1 MNKKNLL
8 IAIILL
14 LLSVLFCFAP
24 LSTCEAAETPEQKKV
39 IVIPAEQL
47 TSLEA
52 ELNVALKAIE
62 NSKANSTTL
71 KNQLMELQKALS
83 EAQKQ
88 STQLK
93 KQLTALTITS
103 TQQRQQLESA
113 NQSLQTLSIEMKK
126 ERKNLERQRNV
137 AYVIA
142 AGMMYLAVKNA

>member
-1 MNKKNLL
+1 MTKKNLL

-14 LLSVLFCFAP
+14 QLSVLFCFAP
-24 LSTCEAAETPEQKKV
+24 LSTCEAAEPEQKKV

-47 TSLEA
+47 TNLEV

-62 NSKANSTTL
+62 NSKANSATL
-71 KNQLMELQKALS
+71 KNQLMELQRALS

-142 AGMMYLAVKNA
+142 AGLLYVAVK